1 MQQMARKLEVQENNN
16 GRGVE
21 GPRVLRFCRRAR
33 RIYGKAE
40 MAVLL
45 VHNLIVCIIRYQKP
59 GQLQLL
65 IIAIHYFASI
75 LQSVI

>member
-1 MQQMARKLEVQENNN
+1 MQQMARKPEVQENNN

-21 GPRVLRFCRRAR
+21 GPRVVRFCRRAR

-45 VHNLIVCIIRYQKP
+45 VHNLICMY
-59 GQLQLL
+59 
-65 IIAIHYFASI
+65 H
-75 LQSVI
+75 